1 MLRTRIGLTRSTS
14 LLRFLGPQRE
24 CARFLVNVDLG
35 GWIPRSVLE
44 LAMANVVS
52 TDALAMKHRAEALAD
67 AAHTAAATA
76 AGQL

>member
-1 MLRTRIGLTRSTS
+1 MLRTRIGLTRRTS
-14 LLRFLGPQRE
+14 LLRSSGPAGYGRY
-24 CARFLVNVDLG
+24 LVNVDLG

-67 AAHTAAATA
+67 AARTAAATA

>member
-1 MLRTRIGLTRSTS
+1 MLRTRIGLTRRTS
-14 LLRFLGPQRE
+14 LLRFLGPAE

-76 AGQL
+76 VGQL